1 MRNIIYL
8 TAQTDLQRRHKT
20 TESDEMIAVCV
31 STQQVGGS
39 GACSARKFFK
49 MRCSEIASEA
59 LLGEKLQ
66 LKNFL

>member
-1 MRNIIYL
+1 
-8 TAQTDLQRRHKT
+8 
-20 TESDEMIAVCV
+20 MIAVCV

-39 GACSARKFFK
+39 GACSARKFFE

-66 LKNFL
+66 LEKFL